1 MVDGGIDMST
11 NILFASGASFTSNAL
26 ANNVASKSD
35 CARLNEKYGRRY
47 ESIIEMKIQ
56 KASSSGD

>member
-1 MVDGGIDMST
+1 MVDGGIDIST
-11 NILFASGASFTSNAL
+11 NILCASVASFVSRAL
-26 ANNVASKSD
+26 ANKVASKSSCTTLD
-35 CARLNEKYGRRY
+35 EKYDRRY